1 MNVMKTLRL
10 STNKFFKYYQAN
22 IYHMCYDLDETHAA
36 QLAALLE
43 KMKKESKKLEKPI
56 EITTR

>member
-1 MNVMKTLRL
+1 MKTVKL

-22 IYHMCYDLDETHAA
+22 IYYMCNSLDEIHAA

-56 EITTR
+56 EVTTR

>member
-1 MNVMKTLRL
+1 MNVMKTVKL

-22 IYHMCYDLDETHAA
+22 IYYMCNSLDEIHAA

-56 EITTR
+56 EVTTR